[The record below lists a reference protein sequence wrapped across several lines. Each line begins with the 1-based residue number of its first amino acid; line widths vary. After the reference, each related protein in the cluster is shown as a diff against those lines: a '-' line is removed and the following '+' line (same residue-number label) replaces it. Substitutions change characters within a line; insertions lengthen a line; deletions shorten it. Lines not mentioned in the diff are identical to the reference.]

1 MTGDRVVCCLHGV
14 GNLRK
19 CSENDQRSRAKYSY
33 LIMFWYNN
41 ILTKINSDQIMGR
54 AQSTNIHILATSSVY
69 DGNININTRT
79 KRKVVSTVQRIPR
92 SWLHLGVLSVWG
104 GTRHWLTSLLAKWT
118 GRGQGTN
125 RNEETALQRFS
136 CFDVMMSPCQRKN
149 SKVCRHLENI
159 QQISRRCD
167 EVNRKLWHST
177 GAFLI
182 TVGWVRTYSRRRIF
196 WLTKFIL

>member
-41 ILTKINSDQIMGR
+41 IILTKINSDQIMGR

-69 DGNININTRT
+69 DDNININTRT

-92 SWLHLGVLSVWG
+92 SIRVFCQSEAERGIGWLRCWPS
-104 GTRHWLTSLLAKWT
+104 
-118 GRGQGTN
+118 GQGGD
-125 RNEETALQRFS
+125 RGPVE
-136 CFDVMMSPCQRKN
+136 M
-149 SKVCRHLENI
+149 
-159 QQISRRCD
+159 
-167 EVNRKLWHST
+167 RKLRYR
-177 GAFLI
+177 GFLALTLWCRPANGKI
-182 TVGWVRTYSRRRIF
+182 PRFAAILKIFSRSRGDV
-196 WLTKFIL
+196 TK